1 MSYNE
6 VTPASENDVI
16 ELNCIFISKLEYEDL
31 LIVWV
36 KSKQLSLHR
45 VDCNK

>member
-1 MSYNE
+1 MPYNE

-16 ELNCIFISKLEYEDL
+16 ELNCIFISELKYEDL

-36 KSKQLSLHR
+36 KSKQLGLYR

>member
-1 MSYNE
+1 MPYNE
-6 VTPASENDVI
+6 VTIASENDAI
-16 ELNCIFISKLEYEDL
+16 ELNCIFINELKYDDL

-36 KSKQLSLHR
+36 KSKQLGLHR